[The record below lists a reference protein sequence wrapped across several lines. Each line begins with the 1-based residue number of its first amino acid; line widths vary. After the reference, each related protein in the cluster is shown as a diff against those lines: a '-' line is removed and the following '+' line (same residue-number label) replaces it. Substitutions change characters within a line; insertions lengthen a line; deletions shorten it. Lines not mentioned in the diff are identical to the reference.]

1 MTAARFST
9 TPYSASGGM
18 LMASGTSC
26 GAREPQAAAAAE
38 AAEALLALAAF
49 WALQLLLLCV
59 DSTSVLSLRGAQN
72 KRCGNKSEARR
83 RQAAINKCTDK

>member
-9 TPYSASGGM
+9 TPYNASGGM

-26 GAREPQAAAAAE
+26 GAREPQAAVAAAE

-72 KRCGNKSEARR
+72 KRRGNKR
-83 RQAAINKCTDK
+83 AASGNQ

>member
-9 TPYSASGGM
+9 TPYNASGGM

-26 GAREPQAAAAAE
+26 GAREPQAAVAAAAE

-72 KRCGNKSEARR
+72 KRRGNKR
-83 RQAAINKCTDK
+83 AASGNQ